1 MTVVVAVRVALQ
13 AVDFGSLPC
22 TLGQTFPRFNCSL
35 KAVKLS
41 TMFETIL
48 LYHCLIF
55 LGKCCQRI
63 QKQYNLLRQKSRQML
78 SDLAQYGPCDVGGD
92 QANQEDRDEM
102 PEKDQPRGGDGGI
115 QEHLRG
121 DQRLPL
127 LNAPRAPN
135 IFMFLQSCL

>member
-1 MTVVVAVRVALQ
+1 
-13 AVDFGSLPC
+13 
-22 TLGQTFPRFNCSL
+22 
-35 KAVKLS
+35 
-41 TMFETIL
+41 
-48 LYHCLIF
+48 
-55 LGKCCQRI
+55 
-63 QKQYNLLRQKSRQML
+63 ML
-78 SDLAQYGPCDVGGD
+78 SDLAQNGPCDVGGD
-92 QANQEDRDEM
+92 QANQEDRAEM